1 MQLLGGTRRVRGD
14 ATVANLQ
21 HDGIIVAPPP
31 HMTAAE
37 VAAGMAEASSMA
49 LGYDQPVEVKEM

>member
-1 MQLLGGTRRVRGD
+1 MIWARAGGDV
-14 ATVANLQ
+14 TVANLQ

-37 VAAGMAEASSMA
+37 MAGGMAAASSMA
-49 LGYDQPVEVKEM
+49 LGYDQPVEVKGM

>member
-1 MQLLGGTRRVRGD
+1 MIWARVRGD

-21 HDGIIVAPPP
+21 HDGIIVTPPP